1 MDKILYHYCNT
12 QKMYGIMSGRQLRM
26 SDITKSNDYNE
37 VYMFFPGII
46 DAMRDAYYKNPFPFE
61 FDGKTNEIGMSML
74 FQLAYDYFRIEF
86 DAGGVT
92 NFVICFCEEGDKLS
106 QWRGYADNGRG
117 VSIGFSEQELRQY
130 SEKYKDIIAIEKVK
144 YKTAEEINDII
155 VAKADSLL
163 NELKNLRKW
172 IIDNFHCN
180 DSKQEKYM
188 LLFFI
193 QMLKIVFMKSLQYK
207 YISFQEENE
216 WRMFFKYPITKETEI
231 IYGED
236 GDKGVIFDEM
246 VEMLKDKIDFN
257 ILDNDIVSYFP
268 LDLSDISAKP
278 IKEVISGPNNRILL
292 KDFQLLCG
300 KYKYDDVA
308 FRYSK
313 ISYRE

>member
-1 MDKILYHYCNT
+1 
-12 QKMYGIMSGRQLRM
+12 
-26 SDITKSNDYNE
+26 
-37 VYMFFPGII
+37 
-46 DAMRDAYYKNPFPFE
+46 
-61 FDGKTNEIGMSML
+61 
-74 FQLAYDYFRIEF
+74 
-86 DAGGVT
+86 
-92 NFVICFCEEGDKLS
+92 
-106 QWRGYADNGRG
+106 
-117 VSIGFSEQELRQY
+117 
-130 SEKYKDIIAIEKVK
+130 
-144 YKTAEEINDII
+144 
-155 VAKADSLL
+155 
-163 NELKNLRKW
+163 
-172 IIDNFHCN
+172 
-180 DSKQEKYM
+180 M

-236 GDKGVIFDEM
+236 GDKRVIFDEM